1 MEGPFFVTPVFDVN
15 FPRAGAAGG
24 RPDCTAR
31 GQQAGRIVYT
41 NSCFRS
47 NAAGNVVVDK
57 RDGEFA
63 DDFYLVLSDNRNGTR
78 ASSNADVFGTA
89 NRDST
94 TLGDFGNDQ
103 WWPWTDISERGALVV
118 TFKDRRLD
126 TDSTA
131 HEWPTSRQRPGNY
144 LVWTWGA
151 NCEVRASDATTCMA
165 RGAAVIPRPTA
176 PINPGSG
183 PQPGQGP
190 TFLGPLENFG
200 VSDVPSNFDY
210 SFRAGIF
217 AGDYDVVA
225 VQDERAY
232 SHFTDARNGRSSRD
246 QEGRNPACEQ
256 SDVFF
261 DSWRASGRASGQ
273 DRASESDSVFL
284 VTPCPDD
291 IKDRGRRT
299 RGDG

>member
-1 MEGPFFVTPVFDVN
+1 
-15 FPRAGAAGG
+15 
-24 RPDCTAR
+24 
-31 GQQAGRIVYT
+31 
-41 NSCFRS
+41 
-47 NAAGNVVVDK
+47 
-57 RDGEFA
+57 
-63 DDFYLVLSDNRNGTR
+63 
-78 ASSNADVFGTA
+78 
-89 NRDST
+89 
-94 TLGDFGNDQ
+94 
-103 WWPWTDISERGALVV
+103 
-118 TFKDRRLD
+118 
-126 TDSTA
+126 
-131 HEWPTSRQRPGNY
+131 
-144 LVWTWGA
+144 
-151 NCEVRASDATTCMA
+151 MA
-165 RGAAVIPRPTA
+165 RGAAVIPQPTA